1 MTNISV
7 SPQAIKAFEKATKDL
22 LSELE
27 ASQLN
32 TNALDHISLHVS
44 FKHMTA
50 SYKVDISYD
59 ELEKVKSV
67 RATEWCWSLK
77 VAIEALNE
85 QTS

>member
-32 TNALDHISLHVS
+32 TNALDYIALDVS
-44 FKHMTA
+44 FKHLTA
-50 SYKVDISYD
+50 KYKVDLFYD
-59 ELEKVKSV
+59 DLENVKSV
-67 RATEWCWSLK
+67 RATGWCWSLK

>member
-1 MTNISV
+1 MTNI

-22 LSELE
+22 LSELKE
-27 ASQLN
+27 SQLN
-32 TNALDHISLHVS
+32 TDVFDHISLDVS

-50 SYKVDISYD
+50 RYKVDISYD

-85 QTS
+85 QTP